1 MLKVCKFGGSS
12 LADAAEFLRVRDL
25 VAADV
30 ARRVVVVSAPGR
42 RHLDDQKITDLL
54 YLCHAHLRYGVPCW
68 ELWRRVCD
76 RFLAIR
82 DGCGELL
89 QAYLRCDAAIFL
101 AGTALG
107 FVDYRM
113 KNVIDRLL
121 PLATMYIHIVDGECR
136 HVPRYDHK
144 LRFGLLYAGAADGA
158 YLGRWMERVMRNLG
172 GESLGAYPIEAA
184 GEVFAC
190 I

>member
-12 LADAAEFLRVRDL
+12 LAGAAEFLRVRDL

-42 RHLDDQKITDLL
+42 RHPDDQKITDLL

-82 DGCGELL
+82 DGCGLHMPLEQELKSIYASLNSRTEEDFLASRGEYLAARLMAELL
-89 QAYLRCDAAIFL
+89 GFAFVDAAEWLRF
-101 AGTALG
+101 
-107 FVDYRM
+107 DYDGQEGIYARRTG
-113 KNVIDRLL
+113 NDRLEQPCMADPVTQPDRGSL
-121 PLATMYIHIVDGECR
+121 SEADARAVVY
-136 HVPRYDHK
+136 VPPDV
-144 LRFGLLYAGAADGA
+144 G
-158 YLGRWMERVMRNLG
+158 
-172 GESLGAYPIEAA
+172 
-184 GEVFAC
+184 
-190 I
+190 

>member
-1 MLKVCKFGGSS
+1 MKRLLIVNTLPPADPAAAAA
-12 LADAAEFLRVRDL
+12 LAALRGTAEEVRVIDARGIGPCVGCNACWL
-25 VAADV
+25 VT
-30 ARRVVVVSAPGR
+30 PGE
-42 RHLDDQKITDLL
+42 
-54 YLCHAHLRYGVPCW
+54 C
-68 ELWRRVCD
+68 
-76 RFLAIR
+76 AIR

-121 PLATMYIHIVDGECR
+121 PLATMYIHIADGECR